1 VNLKTVRLVGP
12 SGETL
17 TLGVLDDP
25 GLGFTLERT
34 GFDAAERAQ
43 FSSNL
48 PLVAGGVVAPGRQ
61 SFRSLRISG
70 LLVAPTD
77 LEAAGLA
84 RQLVFLLRDAGTD
97 PVSVFYTPELDELE
111 LSGFLTGAVRFEPVE
126 RGPWLRYEFE
136 LECPDP
142 VALGDSQEDDIDET
156 LTNAGTAPTW
166 PTITV
171 TLSGTVTSLRVG
183 SNTTGDYVQLD
194 GLTSPDEVV
203 IVSRPGFE
211 TVEVDG
217 VAALDTL
224 TVASTFFPLLPGDN
238 DLYVTVLAGG
248 GSATA
253 QAEWRDGFLL

>member
-1 VNLKTVRLVGP
+1 MNLKTVRLVGP

-43 FSSNL
+43 FASTL
-48 PLVAGGVVAPGRQ
+48 PLVPGGIVAPGRL

-84 RQLVFLLRDAGTD
+84 RQLTFLLRDAGTN
-97 PVSVFYTPELDELE
+97 PVSIFYTPELDELE
-111 LSGFLTGAVRFEPVE
+111 LSGFLAGTVRFQAVE
-126 RGPWLRYEFE
+126 RGPWLRYEFD

-142 VALGDSQEDDIDET
+142 VALGDPQEEDITAEIV
-156 LTNAGTAPTW
+156 NSGTAPTW
-166 PTITV
+166 PTLRLV
-171 TLSGTVTSLRVG
+171 LSGTVTSVRVG
-183 SNTTGDYVQLD
+183 SNTTGDFVQLD
-194 GLTSPDEVV
+194 GLTSPDEVL
-203 IVSRPGFE
+203 ITSRPGFE

-224 TVASTFFPLLPGDN
+224 NFASTFFPLLPGGN
-238 DLYVTVLAGG
+238 DLYVTVLTGG
-248 GSATA
+248 GSAVGTV
-253 QAEWRDGFLL
+253 EWRDGYLL